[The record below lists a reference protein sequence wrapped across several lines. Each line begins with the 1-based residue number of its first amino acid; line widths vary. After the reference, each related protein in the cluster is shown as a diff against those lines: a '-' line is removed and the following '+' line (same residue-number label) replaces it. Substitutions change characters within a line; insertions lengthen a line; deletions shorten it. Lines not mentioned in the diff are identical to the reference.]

1 MTIAYSVETDREQ
14 LADAIGLFE
23 FLGGNT
29 SDALR
34 IAINKTAPKTKTAA
48 SARIRTQVRLQ
59 ASYVNER
66 LEVKKAT
73 RRNLSA
79 AIKTPSRGLLLSRF
93 STDSQVASDGVR
105 WIRPPVTPKRGIN
118 VKVKPSGPVKNMGNA
133 FYVVLNGGFAA
144 IAAREGDARK
154 PLKIF
159 RGPSLS
165 QVFNTVRADVLPEAG
180 AELTRQMADAMRYL
194 LLKQYP
200 PGGDA

>member
-1 MTIAYSVETDREQ
+1 MTIAYAVETDREQ

-23 FLGGNT
+23 FLGGST

-66 LEVKKAT
+66 LEVTKAT
-73 RRNLSA
+73 RSKLSA

-118 VKVKPSGPVKNMGNA
+118 VKVKPSGPVKSMGKA

-165 QVFNTVRADVLPEAG
+165 QVFNTVRTDVLPEAG

-194 LLKQYP
+194 LVKQYP